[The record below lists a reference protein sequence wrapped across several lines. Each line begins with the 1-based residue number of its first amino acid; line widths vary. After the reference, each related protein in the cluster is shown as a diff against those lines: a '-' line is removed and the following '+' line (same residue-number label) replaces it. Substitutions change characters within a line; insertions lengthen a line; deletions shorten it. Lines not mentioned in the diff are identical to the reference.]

1 MVPVLTVAKIE
12 TKSTDQN
19 LHVLDPTD
27 FDVFACLGYSLTQ
40 NMLPMKWYR
49 RYYGTRTC
57 NLCVLPVPVTYDY
70 RTTRELLYG

>member
-1 MVPVLTVAKIE
+1 
-12 TKSTDQN
+12 
-19 LHVLDPTD
+19 
-27 FDVFACLGYSLTQ
+27 
-40 NMLPMKWYR
+40 MLPMKWYR